1 MKGERRVEKG
11 ERRNNRIFFLILLSC
26 VLLSGNLLSQ
36 QLVRK
41 EIHLPDIMGYQTLK
55 CDLHIHTVFSDGHV
69 WPDVRIWE
77 AFREGLDAVAITDH
91 LEYQPHKKYVD
102 TVSNNAY
109 ELMKSTAEELN
120 ILLIKGV
127 EVTRKM
133 PPGHLNALFI
143 ENADLADDPDY
154 EKTLQGLADQG
165 AFIFW
170 NHPGW
175 IAQAKDGI
183 RWYDEHTRLVEKNL
197 IHGIEV
203 GNYGE
208 WYPAAL
214 QWCIE
219 KNLTLS
225 CNSDIHEPSDIYREY
240 AGVKHR
246 LVTLVFARERTLESI
261 REALL
266 DHRAAGWFEDTLM
279 GQEKFLKE
287 LLQQSVT
294 LSKPFNETDRER
306 FYSLSN
312 SSDVSYTL
320 HIENEADKSLAPER
334 IFMPA
339 NSTILLSVKGQKG
352 SVVTVSYIV
361 ENCFIRGRENLKI
374 IWNL

>member
-1 MKGERRVEKG
+1 MRRYPLLL
-11 ERRNNRIFFLILLSC
+11 IFLCCLFHTNS
-26 VLLSGNLLSQ
+26 VHSQ
-36 QLVRK
+36 QLIRK

-208 WYPAAL
+208 WYPEAL
-214 QWCIE
+214 GWCME

-266 DHRAAGWFEDTLM
+266 DHRTAGWFEDTLM
-279 GQEKFLKE
+279 GQEKWLNELFL
-287 LLQQSVT
+287 QSVT
-294 LSKPFNETDRER
+294 LSKPFNEMDRER
-306 FYSLSN
+306 FYYLSN

-352 SVVTVSYIV
+352 SVVPVSYIV

-374 IWNL
+374 TWNL